1 VTAEPLAP
9 AAVAPLLR
17 AAADTIRAEVSA
29 LSPAVLAWHPSP
41 GEWCVKEVLGHLIET
56 ERRGF
61 AGRIRIVLAGQSPK
75 LEGWDQEAVARERRD
90 CAREA
95 GELVDEFARMRA
107 DSVTLVAG
115 LKPAD
120 LPRGGQ
126 HPKVGFLTVAD
137 SLHEWV
143 YHDRNHV
150 RQMLANVQA
159 FAWPNMGNAQRFSL
173 PSPS

>member
-1 VTAEPLAP
+1 MTAEPLAP
-9 AAVAPLLR
+9 SAVAPLLR
-17 AAADTIRAEVSA
+17 AAADTIRAEIGA
-29 LSPAVLAWHPSP
+29 LSPAMLAWHPAP
-41 GEWCVKEVLGHLIET
+41 GEWCVKEVLGHLAEHQ
-56 ERRGF
+56 RPGLP
-61 AGRIRIVLAGQSPK
+61 GRVPTILAGQSPK
-75 LEGWDQEAVARERRD
+75 LEGWDQEAVARERGD

-95 GELVDEFARMRA
+95 RELVDELGRMRA

-120 LPRGGQ
+120 LSWGGQ

-137 SLHEWV
+137 LLHEWV
-143 YHDRNHV
+143 HHDRNHI

-159 FAWPNMGNAQRFSL
+159 FAWPNMGNAQRFSV